1 MSASTTTELL
11 AEQRDA
17 TLVLTLRDPNTRNAL
32 SREVYGRGA
41 ELLTQASHDT
51 TIRAVILRGD
61 GDTFC
66 AGGNLQRILGVRGMG
81 EEKGRTYQAESINLL
96 KGWVEAISQCPK
108 PVIAAVEGFAAG
120 AGASLALACD
130 LLVAAEDAKLV
141 MSYSRIGFS
150 PDGGGSWQLAR
161 FLPRQLALKALWLA
175 TPLTAAELQAHGL
188 VTQTTPKGQALD
200 EALKMAAQL
209 ARLAPNSVASIKK
222 LAQLALRENLAAQL
236 DAERDHF
243 IDNLFHANGHEGPTA
258 FLEKRP
264 PGFR

>member
-1 MSASTTTELL
+1 MPTELL
-11 AEQRDA
+11 AERRDT
-17 TLVLTLRDPNTRNAL
+17 TLVLTLSDPATRNAL
-32 SREVYGRGA
+32 SREVYARGA
-41 ELLTQASHDT
+41 DLMHEASLDPDV
-51 TIRAVILRGD
+51 RAVVLRGD

-66 AGGNLQRILGVRGMG
+66 AGGNLQRILAVRGMG
-81 EEKGRTYQAESINLL
+81 EAQGRAFQAGSINLL
-96 KGWVEAISQCPK
+96 KRWVEAIAHCPK
-108 PVIAAVEGFAAG
+108 PVIASVEGFAAG

-175 TPLTAAELQAHGL
+175 APLSAAELQSHGL
-188 VTQTTPKGQALD
+188 ITQIAAKGQALQ
-200 EALKMAAQL
+200 ESLALAAQL
-209 ARLAPNSVASIKK
+209 ARLAPNAVASVKK
-222 LAQLALRENLAAQL
+222 LAQAALQQDLSAQL

-258 FLEKRP
+258 FLEKRAP
-264 PGFR
+264 QFK

>member
-1 MSASTTTELL
+1 MPTELL
-11 AEQRDA
+11 AEQRGA
-17 TLVLTLRDPNTRNAL
+17 TLLLTLSDPSTRNAL

-41 ELLTQASHDT
+41 ELMRQAAQDPAV
-51 TIRAVILRGD
+51 RAVVLCGE

-81 EEKGRTYQAESINLL
+81 PEQGKAYQAESINGL
-96 KGWVEAISQCPK
+96 KAWVISLVECPK

-175 TPLTAAELQAHGL
+175 TPLGAAELQAHGL
-188 VTQTTPKGQALD
+188 VSQVCAKGKAVD
-200 EALKMAAQL
+200 EALKLAEQL
-209 ARLAPNSVASIKK
+209 GQLAPNALASVKK
-222 LAQLALRENLAAQL
+222 LAQSALRDDLAQHL
-236 DAERDHF
+236 DHEREHF
-243 IDNLFHANGHEGPTA
+243 IDNLFHANGQEGPSA
-258 FLEKRP
+258 FLEKRKP
-264 PGFR
+264 TFR

>member
-1 MSASTTTELL
+1 MPTELL
-11 AEQRDA
+11 SERLDA
-17 TLVLTLRDPNTRNAL
+17 TLVLTLSDPSTRNAL
-32 SREVYGRGA
+32 SREVYARGA
-41 ELLTQASHDT
+41 ELMQEAAGDAGV
-51 TIRAVILRGD
+51 RAIVLRGQ

-81 EEKGRTYQAESINLL
+81 EDEGRRFQAESINLL
-96 KGWVEAISQCPK
+96 SQWIDAIVNCPK

-130 LLVAAEDAKLV
+130 LLVAAEDARLV

-175 TPLTAAELQAHGL
+175 TPLAPAELQQHGL
-188 VTQTTPKGQALD
+188 LTQIAPKGKALD
-200 EALKMAAQL
+200 EALSLAAQL
-209 ARLAPNSVASIKK
+209 ARLAPNAVASVKK
-222 LAQLALRENLAAQL
+222 LSTLALQQDLPAHLACERE
-236 DAERDHF
+236 HF
-243 IDNLFHANGHEGPTA
+243 IANLFHPNGLEGPSA

-264 PGFR
+264 PSFK